1 MNTFKL
7 RRKTDNFI
15 WPSFVDALASL
26 LIVIIFILMIFVI
39 AQYYISQKLSG
50 KDQALIQLQT
60 EIREISNQL
69 TIEKDI
75 TKKLSLEILNIQKE
89 LDEKDLTLLQK
100 QSSIKNL
107 QNEINMSEFKLN
119 EQDEKLENKQ
129 YKIDKLQKLI
139 LEKEKNQSYLND
151 FINKQKK
158 NILISKTKVD
168 DLTIIISNLKD
179 KIEKLNSLLDDFEKR
194 DKKQKVKN
202 LQLKSTLNSA
212 LARRVEE
219 LQKFKSIFFGT
230 VKDKLKNI
238 PEIKIVGDRFVF
250 QSEVLFKT
258 GSINIEDKGEIEL
271 KKFAEILISL
281 DEDIPQDS
289 NWILQIEGHTDN
301 LPVKQGQ
308 AFKDNWEL
316 STKRALSVLRF
327 FIKQGIDPKKLFAS
341 GYGSF
346 QPIDNSDTKKGRTK
360 NRRIEMKITQKLNKK
375 ND

>member
-151 FINKQKK
+151 LINKQKK

-168 DLTIIISNLKD
+168 DLTIIISNLKN

>member
-60 EIREISNQL
+60 EIKEITNQL

-75 TKKLSLEILNIQKE
+75 TKKLSLEILNIQKK
-89 LDEKDLTLLQK
+89 LDEKDLILLQK

-107 QNEINMSEFKLN
+107 QNEINMSQFKLN
-119 EQDEKLENKQ
+119 EQDEKLENKK

-139 LEKEKNQSYLND
+139 LEKEKNQTYLND
-151 FINKQKK
+151 LINKQKK